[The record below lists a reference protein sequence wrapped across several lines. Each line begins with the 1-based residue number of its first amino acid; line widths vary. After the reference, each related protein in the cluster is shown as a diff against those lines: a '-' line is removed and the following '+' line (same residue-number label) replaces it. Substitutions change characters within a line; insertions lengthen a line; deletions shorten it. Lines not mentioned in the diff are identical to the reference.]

1 MAAEAHCRQQ
11 RELSVLLP
19 MQQQQQQQESDSTVT
34 EVSVTVS
41 CTLMELQAHRHRVHV
56 CLHISRNIKRAGH
69 ARIIAKW
76 CPN

>member
-19 MQQQQQQQESDSTVT
+19 MQQQQQESDSTLT

-41 CTLMELQAHRHRVHV
+41 CELVEPQTHFRVHV
-56 CLHISRNIKRAGH
+56 CLRISRNIRTAAH